1 MNCKFTE
8 TEIVAKAVNEF
19 MTRPNRRKLKDILVQ
34 SAAQLATS
42 DKPGWKVFF
51 VFEEA
56 DSFLHNCMTFEIDI
70 DGEVKIFE
78 NM

>member
-1 MNCKFTE
+1 MKKTYTE

-34 SAAQLATS
+34 SSSQLATS
-42 DKPGWKVFF
+42 KKPGWKVFF

-56 DSFLHNCMTFEIDI
+56 DSFLHNCMTFEVDL
-70 DGEVKIFE
+70 DGEVKVFE